1 MKVRFELQ
9 HREDTQDRRQIKS
22 IYIDTDK
29 ISEVF
34 SNRDDGSRAVIVMDN
49 GNRWNTE
56 EDEDS
61 IIASCYR

>member
-61 IIASCYR
+61 IIAACYR

>member
-56 EDEDS
+56 EDEGS
-61 IIASCYR
+61 IIAACYR